1 MNEEVEAF
9 ARSARLT
16 ENERVTLINLLSK
29 HANQSISTHMEQ
41 VVLPV
46 RQEVHIVAAD
56 KTNEEGSRKRKAPI
70 FELKDERSLYT
81 KAKSSRSQ
89 IECLLDI
96 EEKVSESDFVPAD
109 SLRRF
114 MTDVKPILQCF
125 RNHFESI
132 DAFFCS

>member
-56 KTNEEGSRKRKAPI
+56 LLRHSFNLLNSC
-70 FELKDERSLYT
+70 
-81 KAKSSRSQ
+81 SSW
-89 IECLLDI
+89 
-96 EEKVSESDFVPAD
+96 
-109 SLRRF
+109 
-114 MTDVKPILQCF
+114 
-125 RNHFESI
+125 
-132 DAFFCS
+132 